1 MQPCPARHQ
10 LQASDKMTGSNP
22 VSPGSSAELSPF
34 DLSGEM
40 GDTACGSPTY
50 DGMDGSQQDNSGGQK
65 WDSQPEIAEQAKH
78 EAEIE
83 NRIAELRKEGF
94 WTPRRLS
101 KVPEPT
107 RPKVQWDYLCEEM
120 QWLSADFAQER
131 RWKRGVARK
140 LVRMV
145 VRHHEELK
153 QKEERARREEQA
165 KLRRIATTI
174 AKEVRQFWSNVE
186 KVVQF
191 KQQSRLEEKR
201 KKALDLQLDFIVGQT
216 EKYSDLL
223 SQSLN
228 ETLLPVSK
236 SSSSCIGS
244 SQGGSLRTSPT
255 PSVYQNYDG
264 DFLPHDEEDDEE
276 TIEIEERQ
284 DGNDAESQR
293 LEIELLKKESELPL
307 EELLQS
313 LGPNFLQDVDPDQD
327 VQDSPQSPKVFE
339 EEDDEFTA
347 NEEEGEDEEE
357 TIEAEEALEG
367 QQDHAEELSE
377 LAKEGE
383 MSLEELLQKYSGVQT
398 NEENVD
404 PSEESQLSDQSSD
417 SSQCENS
424 DSDSE
429 GVEFLVKPEDSSN
442 TDSLLQEIPEPKK
455 EITDIA
461 ATAESF
467 QPKGYTLAT
476 TQVKT
481 PVPFLLR
488 GELREY
494 QHIGLEWLVTM
505 YEKKLNGI
513 LADEMGLGKTIQ
525 TISLL
530 AHLACDKGNWG
541 PHLIIVPTSVILNWE
556 MEFKRWC
563 PSFKILTYYGS
574 QKERKLK
581 RQGWTKFNAFH
592 VCITSY
598 QLVLQD
604 HQAFRRKNW
613 IYLILD
619 EAQNIK
625 NFKSQ
630 RWQSLLNFNSQRR
643 LLLTG
648 TPLQNSLMELWS
660 LMHFLMP
667 HVFQSH
673 REFKEWFSN
682 PLTGMIEG
690 SQEYNEGLVR
700 RLHKVLRPFLL
711 RRIKL
716 DVEKQMP
723 KKYEHV
729 IYCRLSKR
737 QRFLYDDFMSQAA
750 TKETLASGHFMSVIN
765 ILMQLRKVCN
775 HPNLFD
781 PRPIHSPFI
790 TSTICYIVPS
800 LVLQALHRH
809 PLQHVDMSMFDLI
822 NMEGRVCRYG
832 SEVALPQY
840 KPPRALIQE
849 IADSPEPPPRLRPLR
864 MKVNRMVQPVPKT
877 DPRSVVIVNSSRQM
891 QKPLDLPPCTANP
904 PLPSAPHTTPA
915 PSSSSSSTGAV
926 EPSMPAPPAQATP
939 PLVQVPAGP
948 VPAIAP
954 GTIRPPSVQ
963 SSPSGIGA
971 QQRLILTPDMQA
983 RLPSGEVISLS
994 QLASVSSRPLQAP
1007 AVTKPVTLQLQG
1019 AKLTLSGAQVRQLG
1033 MGQPRPLQGNVLHL
1047 VSSGGQHHL
1056 LSQPAQL
1063 ALIQALAQ
1071 QTAAPAPSA
1080 SPQFVQGAGTAQLG
1094 VQTVSLQSLP
1104 HSLITGA
1111 NLPVPPPPGTPSGQG
1126 VVKIVVRQATRDVS
1140 ATAPRLAQPGRLPQT
1155 PSHPFLRVLPGA
1167 VPEPAGARVG
1177 SGEKAASVVASS
1189 PLTLATSPLLMVS
1202 SPAVASRLQSP
1213 VPTPLPPIHN
1223 HSMPPNAESSVTP
1236 VAPQG
1241 VPGVALRL
1249 LATGTSAALQL
1260 TNHRSSP
1267 PRHTQSPALPNCP
1280 LQNTLLPPSSPCQ
1293 AVMPDSNL
1301 CPVLQK
1307 IPNADTNSALGIV
1320 SNDVQAAQ
1328 SVANGNVI
1336 GSSTVVLP
1344 QSPVARE
1351 PLDSAAS
1358 QTPPPLLPTLCM
1370 PGTSSD
1376 PGFCV
1381 SPLLNNMAH
1390 NPPSPPVLSNLN
1402 HNINTPKLVPPTYN
1416 FSLVPA
1422 LLTNS
1427 VSSTASNFNP
1437 VPARFISSPVSLLA
1451 LSPLTSANSSATPI
1465 LYPHPTASPA
1475 PSSFVP
1481 QVPANPSPVSASN
1494 TLPAPSISTNT
1505 TLSLSSHTAN
1515 ATAQL
1520 PMLNA
1525 SVSIPISTL
1534 SSSVPVPLSPLVAS
1548 ASGNLSL
1555 IAATSVPSPLF
1566 SLSSSAPLS
1575 LPLAFANAPLPSLE
1589 ASTQLPALAA
1599 AAHSQAPLAAPA
1611 AAPTQAPLVA
1621 PVVAAQ
1627 APLAAA
1633 RCQAPLAATRCQA
1646 AAPTQAPLATLAAAP
1661 TQAPL
1666 APLAAAP
1673 TQAPFAIP
1681 AATPTKAPL
1690 AAAPT
1695 QAPLASLTAAPTQAP
1710 LAAPAATP
1718 TQAPLAA
1725 TPTPAPLAAAPTQ
1738 APLSTLA
1745 DAPTQAPF
1753 TAPAATPTLAAAPT
1767 QAPLASPTAAPTQ
1780 ALLAAP
1786 AATPTLAAAPT
1797 QAPLAAL
1804 PAASTQAPLAA
1815 LAAAPTKAPLPAPA
1829 AAPTKAPL
1837 PAPAAAPTQAP
1848 LPAPAAPPT
1857 QAPLPAPAA
1866 APTQAALPAPA
1877 AAPTQAALPAPAAAP
1892 TQAALPAPA
1901 AAPTQA
1907 ALPAPAA
1914 APTQAALPA
1923 PAAAPTQAALPA
1935 PAAAPT
1941 QAALPAPAA
1950 APTQA
1955 ALPAPAAAPT
1965 QAPLF
1970 APAAASTQAP
1980 LSAPAAAPTQAP
1992 LSAPAAAPTQ
2002 APLSAPA
2009 AAPTQAPLSAPAAAP
2024 TQAPLSAPAAAPTQA
2039 PLSAPAAAPT
2049 QAPLSAPAAAPTQAP
2064 LSAPAAAPTQA
2075 PLSAPA
2081 AAPTQAPLSAPAAAP
2096 TQAPLFA
2103 PAAASTQALPVGAA
2117 KALLAPPAVSQ
2128 TPVPLAAPAPS
2139 QTPLAALTQA
2149 SFTPAQASTA
2159 QSPGLLANLVPEQI
2173 SLAVMSQVPVSLAAP
2188 APGQAS
2194 VTLAPLGSAQD
2205 PVAAQAQVPISLAA
2219 PAKVTVASPA
2229 QVAVPLA
2236 APAAAQ
2242 VSLAAPA
2249 VLPNSVQVSVPLT
2262 SPSLP
2267 PSLLPLCPSPS
2278 YSSGQVMKTSASLP
2292 LLTTASAPVSPLVAS
2307 ASLSVAASAYLPTA
2321 SVSSPVPSFAA
2332 SVPALGACAQLPLPL
2347 SSAPAHMPLL
2357 AASAPTPIPALASRV
2372 SAPLPPLAAYA
2383 SVPLP
2388 TLAASVSAPPASLL
2402 PSFQAPLPC
2411 SSSAIPTTQSL
2422 SAPTAY
2428 VPSNCVSASSAA
2440 FTAITTASLSLG
2452 TSATSSTSLPVV
2464 TSCVSA
2470 PVSSLVSPLS
2480 APLSLSGPS
2489 PVTVPEPPLSL
2500 SIDGPSSVSVTLS
2513 TTSDSDLML
2522 DGDAPRPTNPP
2533 LLSTPRLRRQLPPL
2547 PRSPFYLEPL
2557 ENRRRKHKMERLDR
2571 LFCLNERRSML
2582 TPIYGTEVLH
2592 FCTLRNTDCHLGFPN
2607 NSLGPHNL
2615 HNYWLQ
2621 ADALSKCIL
2630 TPEQR
2635 LGQLDPVIERFIV
2648 AMPPVEAPQITL
2660 HTSHPPPSMLLQES
2674 IFRESMRRELTPHSR
2689 CLHRIVSNMRTQF
2702 PDLRLIQYDCG
2713 KLQTLDRLL
2722 RQLKTGGH
2730 RVLLFTQ
2737 MTRMLDVLEQFLNY
2751 HGHIYLRLDG
2761 STRVEQRQV
2770 LMERFN
2776 MDRRIFCFILS
2787 TRSGGVGINLTGAD
2801 TVIFYDSD
2809 WNPTMD
2815 AQAQDRCHRIGQT
2828 RDVHIYRLVSE
2839 RTVEENILK
2848 KAQQKRMLGD
2858 MAIEGGNFTTAY
2870 FKQQTIRELF
2880 DMEEATRKEA
2890 EAGSASPE
2898 RTADDGSTTQN
2909 ANILEQA
2916 LCRAEDEED
2925 TLAAS
2930 LVRAE
2935 QVADLAEF
2943 NENAPL
2949 EPEEEEQSRAEQ
2961 EINALVEQLTPI
2973 ERYAMYFLEASLEDI
2988 SREELKQAEEQVEAA
3003 RKDLFLAK
3011 EDIGPCPDDSWEEEG
3026 RKMRKVRAPPSSR
3039 PPGERVG
3046 VRMSERLRGAR
3057 TADGADITDSPAL
3070 PETSS
3075 PDQETLEDSA
3085 PIISQTETA
3094 VPDLND
3100 SPNKQEAT
3108 TASSPSQQPCPVS
3121 PLPPTASPPPEASP
3135 QLSCSVKEE
3144 HTEQPAES
3152 DSERQLVPKPDTIM
3166 HSTPSGANQDRESST
3181 PRTPRRKVTADCEIL
3196 MAAAGDTSPTE
3207 KVLRRLPGR
3216 LVTVVQERPPVARRQ
3231 NRPKGDKGPLS
3242 PGDPQNSPPPSL
3254 QSDDTSEAGS
3264 PPPKRKRGRP
3274 PKPKIESSPAQA
3286 VATGSSLSEV
3296 ASDLDVSLLE
3306 KHGDTGLSPL
3316 GPSSELAPSTKA
3328 AVVAGSPVPCTKLN
3342 SEIESAPSVEK
3353 RKRGRPPKKREVL
3366 PTSPV
3371 ASLSSAEPTPE
3382 LLSPTGSAGASP
3394 TAVSLQSDSKDT
3406 SGTKSNVLEPTPH
3419 PVIPM
3424 ASPNIPQAGGCVEGT
3439 SSSGGDGP
3447 LTPPKRKRGRPPKSQ
3462 STPKVVQ
3469 SPNLHNDKRDGSP
3482 DRYAS
3487 PHHTKLPVG
3496 RKKKQASP
3504 SAKKDEEHT
3513 ASAYTDNS
3521 SDDEGETVRTPLTR
3535 SAQTRLQS
3543 PHVTTPNPNSA
3554 GKSLRGRSPCS
3565 PHLQDRP
3572 GKRRKAPNINSPSPP
3587 SSSPHGSSSDRQ
3599 SGSGRKRRC
3608 PPAEQ
3613 RILRSSITAP
3623 PASNTRSSRPP
3634 PSLPN
3639 SPSSHRGRKAKT

>member
-1 MQPCPARHQ
+1 
-10 LQASDKMTGSNP
+10 
-22 VSPGSSAELSPF
+22 
-34 DLSGEM
+34 
-40 GDTACGSPTY
+40 
-50 DGMDGSQQDNSGGQK
+50 
-65 WDSQPEIAEQAKH
+65 
-78 EAEIE
+78 
-83 NRIAELRKEGF
+83 
-94 WTPRRLS
+94 
-101 KVPEPT
+101 
-107 RPKVQWDYLCEEM
+107 
-120 QWLSADFAQER
+120 
-131 RWKRGVARK
+131 
-140 LVRMV
+140 
-145 VRHHEELK
+145 
-153 QKEERARREEQA
+153 
-165 KLRRIATTI
+165 
-174 AKEVRQFWSNVE
+174 
-186 KVVQF
+186 
-191 KQQSRLEEKR
+191 
-201 KKALDLQLDFIVGQT
+201 
-216 EKYSDLL
+216 
-223 SQSLN
+223 
-228 ETLLPVSK
+228 
-236 SSSSCIGS
+236 
-244 SQGGSLRTSPT
+244 
-255 PSVYQNYDG
+255 
-264 DFLPHDEEDDEE
+264 
-276 TIEIEERQ
+276 
-284 DGNDAESQR
+284 
-293 LEIELLKKESELPL
+293 
-307 EELLQS
+307 
-313 LGPNFLQDVDPDQD
+313 
-327 VQDSPQSPKVFE
+327 
-339 EEDDEFTA
+339 
-347 NEEEGEDEEE
+347 
-357 TIEAEEALEG
+357 
-367 QQDHAEELSE
+367 
-377 LAKEGE
+377 
-383 MSLEELLQKYSGVQT
+383 
-398 NEENVD
+398 
-404 PSEESQLSDQSSD
+404 
-417 SSQCENS
+417 
-424 DSDSE
+424 
-429 GVEFLVKPEDSSN
+429 
-442 TDSLLQEIPEPKK
+442 
-455 EITDIA
+455 
-461 ATAESF
+461 
-467 QPKGYTLAT
+467 
-476 TQVKT
+476 
-481 PVPFLLR
+481 
-488 GELREY
+488 
-494 QHIGLEWLVTM
+494 
-505 YEKKLNGI
+505 
-513 LADEMGLGKTIQ
+513 
-525 TISLL
+525 
-530 AHLACDKGNWG
+530 
-541 PHLIIVPTSVILNWE
+541 
-556 MEFKRWC
+556 
-563 PSFKILTYYGS
+563 
-574 QKERKLK
+574 
-581 RQGWTKFNAFH
+581 
-592 VCITSY
+592 
-598 QLVLQD
+598 
-604 HQAFRRKNW
+604 
-613 IYLILD
+613 
-619 EAQNIK
+619 
-625 NFKSQ
+625 
-630 RWQSLLNFNSQRR
+630 
-643 LLLTG
+643 
-648 TPLQNSLMELWS
+648 
-660 LMHFLMP
+660 
-667 HVFQSH
+667 
-673 REFKEWFSN
+673 
-682 PLTGMIEG
+682 
-690 SQEYNEGLVR
+690 
-700 RLHKVLRPFLL
+700 
-711 RRIKL
+711 
-716 DVEKQMP
+716 
-723 KKYEHV
+723 
-729 IYCRLSKR
+729 
-737 QRFLYDDFMSQAA
+737 
-750 TKETLASGHFMSVIN
+750 
-765 ILMQLRKVCN
+765 
-775 HPNLFD
+775 
-781 PRPIHSPFI
+781 
-790 TSTICYIVPS
+790 
-800 LVLQALHRH
+800 
-809 PLQHVDMSMFDLI
+809 HVDMSMFDLI

-1080 SPQFVQGAGTAQLG
+1080 SPQFVQGAG
-1094 VQTVSLQSLP
+1094 
-1104 HSLITGA
+1104 
-1111 NLPVPPPPGTPSGQG
+1111 

-1241 VPGVALRL
+1241 SLYRPGCHSYP
-1249 LATGTSAALQL
+1249 GC
-1260 TNHRSSP
+1260 RSYPGSLG
-1267 PRHTQSPALPNCP
+1267 LPNCRSYP
-1280 LQNTLLPPSSPCQ
+1280 GSLGRSSCH
-1293 AVMPDSNL
+1293 SY
-1301 CPVLQK
+1301 
-1307 IPNADTNSALGIV
+1307 LGCR
-1320 SNDVQAAQ
+1320 SYP
-1328 SVANGNVI
+1328 
-1336 GSSTVVLP
+1336 GSLGRPGCRFYPGSLGRP
-1344 QSPVARE
+1344 GCRSYQGSLAR
-1351 PLDSAAS
+1351 
-1358 QTPPPLLPTLCM
+1358 
-1370 PGTSSD
+1370 PGCRSYQGSLAR
-1376 PGFCV
+1376 PGCR
-1381 SPLLNNMAH
+1381 S
-1390 NPPSPPVLSNLN
+1390 
-1402 HNINTPKLVPPTYN
+1402 Y
-1416 FSLVPA
+1416 
-1422 LLTNS
+1422 
-1427 VSSTASNFNP
+1427 
-1437 VPARFISSPVSLLA
+1437 
-1451 LSPLTSANSSATPI
+1451 
-1465 LYPHPTASPA
+1465 
-1475 PSSFVP
+1475 
-1481 QVPANPSPVSASN
+1481 
-1494 TLPAPSISTNT
+1494 
-1505 TLSLSSHTAN
+1505 
-1515 ATAQL
+1515 
-1520 PMLNA
+1520 
-1525 SVSIPISTL
+1525 
-1534 SSSVPVPLSPLVAS
+1534 
-1548 ASGNLSL
+1548 
-1555 IAATSVPSPLF
+1555 
-1566 SLSSSAPLS
+1566 
-1575 LPLAFANAPLPSLE
+1575 
-1589 ASTQLPALAA
+1589 
-1599 AAHSQAPLAAPA
+1599 
-1611 AAPTQAPLVA
+1611 
-1621 PVVAAQ
+1621 
-1627 APLAAA
+1627 
-1633 RCQAPLAATRCQA
+1633 
-1646 AAPTQAPLATLAAAP
+1646 
-1661 TQAPL
+1661 
-1666 APLAAAP
+1666 
-1673 TQAPFAIP
+1673 
-1681 AATPTKAPL
+1681 
-1690 AAAPT
+1690 
-1695 QAPLASLTAAPTQAP
+1695 
-1710 LAAPAATP
+1710 
-1718 TQAPLAA
+1718 
-1725 TPTPAPLAAAPTQ
+1725 
-1738 APLSTLA
+1738 
-1745 DAPTQAPF
+1745 
-1753 TAPAATPTLAAAPT
+1753 
-1767 QAPLASPTAAPTQ
+1767 
-1780 ALLAAP
+1780 
-1786 AATPTLAAAPT
+1786 
-1797 QAPLAAL
+1797 
-1804 PAASTQAPLAA
+1804 
-1815 LAAAPTKAPLPAPA
+1815 
-1829 AAPTKAPL
+1829 
-1837 PAPAAAPTQAP
+1837 QAP

-1857 QAPLPAPAA
+1857 QAPLPAPDA
-1866 APTQAALPAPA
+1866 APTQAAIARPGCSSYAGCIARPGCSSYPGCIACPGCSSYPGCIARPGCSSYPGCIARPGCSSYPGCIARPGCSSYPGCIARPGCSSYPGCIARPGCSSYPGSLVCPGCSFYPGSLVCPGCSSYPGSLVCPGCSSYPGSLVCPGCSSYPGSLVCPGCSSYPGSLVCPGCSSYPGSLVCPGCSSYPGSLVCPGCCSYPGSLVCPGCCSYPGSLVCPGCCSYPGSLVRPGCRFYPGS
-1877 AAPTQAALPAPAAAP
+1877 PT
-1892 TQAALPAPA
+1892 
-1901 AAPTQA
+1901 
-1907 ALPAPAA
+1907 
-1914 APTQAALPA
+1914 
-1923 PAAAPTQAALPA
+1923 
-1935 PAAAPT
+1935 
-1941 QAALPAPAA
+1941 
-1950 APTQA
+1950 
-1955 ALPAPAAAPT
+1955 
-1965 QAPLF
+1965 
-1970 APAAASTQAP
+1970 
-1980 LSAPAAAPTQAP
+1980 
-1992 LSAPAAAPTQ
+1992 
-2002 APLSAPA
+2002 
-2009 AAPTQAPLSAPAAAP
+2009 
-2024 TQAPLSAPAAAPTQA
+2024 
-2039 PLSAPAAAPT
+2039 
-2049 QAPLSAPAAAPTQAP
+2049 
-2064 LSAPAAAPTQA
+2064 
-2075 PLSAPA
+2075 
-2081 AAPTQAPLSAPAAAP
+2081 
-2096 TQAPLFA
+2096 
-2103 PAAASTQALPVGAA
+2103 
-2117 KALLAPPAVSQ
+2117 
-2128 TPVPLAAPAPS
+2128 PS

-2173 SLAVMSQVPVSLAAP
+2173 SLAVMSQSFTTLSFTIIFLW
-2188 APGQAS
+2188 AS
-2194 VTLAPLGSAQD
+2194 NENIC
-2205 PVAAQAQVPISLAA
+2205 IS
-2219 PAKVTVASPA
+2219 TI
-2229 QVAVPLA
+2229 
-2236 APAAAQ
+2236 
-2242 VSLAAPA
+2242 
-2249 VLPNSVQVSVPLT
+2249 
-2262 SPSLP
+2262 
-2267 PSLLPLCPSPS
+2267 
-2278 YSSGQVMKTSASLP
+2278 
-2292 LLTTASAPVSPLVAS
+2292 
-2307 ASLSVAASAYLPTA
+2307 
-2321 SVSSPVPSFAA
+2321 
-2332 SVPALGACAQLPLPL
+2332 
-2347 SSAPAHMPLL
+2347 AH
-2357 AASAPTPIPALASRV
+2357 
-2372 SAPLPPLAAYA
+2372 
-2383 SVPLP
+2383 
-2388 TLAASVSAPPASLL
+2388 
-2402 PSFQAPLPC
+2402 
-2411 SSSAIPTTQSL
+2411 
-2422 SAPTAY
+2422 
-2428 VPSNCVSASSAA
+2428 NC
-2440 FTAITTASLSLG
+2440 IC
-2452 TSATSSTSLPVV
+2452 
-2464 TSCVSA
+2464 SCVSIG
-2470 PVSSLVSPLS
+2470 
-2480 APLSLSGPS
+2480 SLSFPFSGSLCIPS
-2489 PVTVPEPPLSL
+2489 HSLQPPLSL

-2547 PRSPFYLEPL
+2547 PRSPFYL
-2557 ENRRRKHKMERLDR
+2557 
-2571 LFCLNERRSML
+2571 
-2582 TPIYGTEVLH
+2582 
-2592 FCTLRNTDCHLGFPN
+2592 
-2607 NSLGPHNL
+2607 
-2615 HNYWLQ
+2615 
-2621 ADALSKCIL
+2621 
-2630 TPEQR
+2630 
-2635 LGQLDPVIERFIV
+2635 
-2648 AMPPVEAPQITL
+2648 
-2660 HTSHPPPSMLLQES
+2660 
-2674 IFRESMRRELTPHSR
+2674 
-2689 CLHRIVSNMRTQF
+2689 
-2702 PDLRLIQYDCG
+2702 
-2713 KLQTLDRLL
+2713 
-2722 RQLKTGGH
+2722 
-2730 RVLLFTQ
+2730 

-2898 RTADDGSTTQN
+2898 RTVDDGSTTQN

-3462 STPKVVQ
+3462 STPKEVQ

-3639 SPSSHRGRKAKT
+3639 SPSSHRGRKAKTMDTFPAHSLPFTNDTVPPITPYWAGSSPKHYRNPPAVSFLSVCAGSCHTSLLSVEQPLTNGSASNEVRVSIVDGPQLNHKNSGTSSSRRPNHNRLKFSCSPRRLAIISIVCGYSCVGIKALLLAVKPDPRKPGVGGDRRTRHFRLLPDSGGMVFVRTVAADSARGVPELRGESAGIVRGLRPGSMTRDAEARDELPDWAGAKEFYQKYDPKEIIG

>member
-1 MQPCPARHQ
+1 IAMQPCPARHQ
-10 LQASDKMTGSNP
+10 LQVCSASLASDKMTGSNP

-327 VQDSPQSPKVFE
+327 VQVFTHNSPFSIRDILVPDLILVVKDSPQSPKVFE

-377 LAKEGE
+377 LAKEGKKTE
-383 MSLEELLQKYSGVQT
+383 VTLQAFLFRVQLLKNKKAAYGFASECFVSKLEFGSWCYRKFSVQRCSVFSRTAVSQPEGHCSFIEVVSSYVWISRHLDRESL
-398 NEENVD
+398 
-404 PSEESQLSDQSSD
+404 QLT
-417 SSQCENS
+417 
-424 DSDSE
+424 
-429 GVEFLVKPEDSSN
+429 P
-442 TDSLLQEIPEPKK
+442 
-455 EITDIA
+455 
-461 ATAESF
+461 TA
-467 QPKGYTLAT
+467 G
-476 TQVKT
+476 
-481 PVPFLLR
+481 
-488 GELREY
+488 
-494 QHIGLEWLVTM
+494 
-505 YEKKLNGI
+505 
-513 LADEMGLGKTIQ
+513 
-525 TISLL
+525 
-530 AHLACDKGNWG
+530 
-541 PHLIIVPTSVILNWE
+541 VPTGVS
-556 MEFKRWC
+556 KAR
-563 PSFKILTYYGS
+563 SFLGRINHPDRCLSPNTRSTEAVAGVGLTS
-574 QKERKLK
+574 TVSTAL
-581 RQGWTKFNAFH
+581 
-592 VCITSY
+592 
-598 QLVLQD
+598 
-604 HQAFRRKNW
+604 
-613 IYLILD
+613 LIP
-619 EAQNIK
+619 
-625 NFKSQ
+625 
-630 RWQSLLNFNSQRR
+630 LLYALPP
-643 LLLTG
+643 LLLLPPPPALGLPITG
-648 TPLQNSLMELWS
+648 VRCPLF
-660 LMHFLMP
+660 HFLHTKLP
-667 HVFQSH
+667 AFPTLCRSRAFVRADLARGGRKCCTQRAEAIFCTRRCNNLAPNQLASCSLHSTLFVLLLHSAHVNAQ
-673 REFKEWFSN
+673 
-682 PLTGMIEG
+682 
-690 SQEYNEGLVR
+690 
-700 RLHKVLRPFLL
+700 
-711 RRIKL
+711 
-716 DVEKQMP
+716 D
-723 KKYEHV
+723 
-729 IYCRLSKR
+729 
-737 QRFLYDDFMSQAA
+737 AA
-750 TKETLASGHFMSVIN
+750 DRTKETLASGHFMSVIN

-926 EPSMPAPPAQATP
+926 EPSMPAPPAQVFFPPPNLTHYPYYFSHLCTYLHHLFSTATP

-1104 HSLITGA
+1104 HSLITA
-1111 NLPVPPPPGTPSGQG
+1111 SG

-1167 VPEPAGARVG
+1167 VPEPAGAR
-1177 SGEKAASVVASS
+1177 
-1189 PLTLATSPLLMVS
+1189 
-1202 SPAVASRLQSP
+1202 SRLQSP

-1241 VPGVALRL
+1241 
-1249 LATGTSAALQL
+1249 
-1260 TNHRSSP
+1260 
-1267 PRHTQSPALPNCP
+1267 
-1280 LQNTLLPPSSPCQ
+1280 
-1293 AVMPDSNL
+1293 
-1301 CPVLQK
+1301 
-1307 IPNADTNSALGIV
+1307 
-1320 SNDVQAAQ
+1320 
-1328 SVANGNVI
+1328 
-1336 GSSTVVLP
+1336 
-1344 QSPVARE
+1344 
-1351 PLDSAAS
+1351 
-1358 QTPPPLLPTLCM
+1358 
-1370 PGTSSD
+1370 
-1376 PGFCV
+1376 
-1381 SPLLNNMAH
+1381 
-1390 NPPSPPVLSNLN
+1390 
-1402 HNINTPKLVPPTYN
+1402 
-1416 FSLVPA
+1416 
-1422 LLTNS
+1422 
-1427 VSSTASNFNP
+1427 
-1437 VPARFISSPVSLLA
+1437 FISSPVSLLA

-1666 APLAAAP
+1666 ATLAAAPTQAPLAPLAAAP

-1753 TAPAATPTLAAAPT
+1753 
-1767 QAPLASPTAAPTQ
+1767 
-1780 ALLAAP
+1780 
-1786 AATPTLAAAPT
+1786 
-1797 QAPLAAL
+1797 AAL
-1804 PAASTQAPLAA
+1804 PAR
-1815 LAAAPTKAPLPAPA
+1815 
-1829 AAPTKAPL
+1829 
-1837 PAPAAAPTQAP
+1837 
-1848 LPAPAAPPT
+1848 
-1857 QAPLPAPAA
+1857 AA

-1923 PAAAPTQAALPA
+1923 PAAAPTQAA
-1935 PAAAPT
+1935 
-1941 QAALPAPAA
+1941 
-1950 APTQA
+1950 
-1955 ALPAPAAAPT
+1955 
-1965 QAPLF
+1965 
-1970 APAAASTQAP
+1970 S
-1980 LSAPAAAPTQAP
+1980 
-1992 LSAPAAAPTQ
+1992 
-2002 APLSAPA
+2002 
-2009 AAPTQAPLSAPAAAP
+2009 
-2024 TQAPLSAPAAAPTQA
+2024 PAAAPTQA

-2188 APGQAS
+2188 AP
-2194 VTLAPLGSAQD
+2194 
-2205 PVAAQAQVPISLAA
+2205 AA

-2278 YSSGQVMKTSASLP
+2278 YSSGQPVYLLLLHLSCHPSRHPCLVHPPLYPPRSLFLP
-2292 LLTTASAPVSPLVAS
+2292 LLHTCPL
-2307 ASLSVAASAYLPTA
+2307 
-2321 SVSSPVPSFAA
+2321 
-2332 SVPALGACAQLPLPL
+2332 
-2347 SSAPAHMPLL
+2347 
-2357 AASAPTPIPALASRV
+2357 
-2372 SAPLPPLAAYA
+2372 
-2383 SVPLP
+2383 
-2388 TLAASVSAPPASLL
+2388 
-2402 PSFQAPLPC
+2402 
-2411 SSSAIPTTQSL
+2411 
-2422 SAPTAY
+2422 
-2428 VPSNCVSASSAA
+2428 
-2440 FTAITTASLSLG
+2440 
-2452 TSATSSTSLPVV
+2452 
-2464 TSCVSA
+2464 
-2470 PVSSLVSPLS
+2470 
-2480 APLSLSGPS
+2480 
-2489 PVTVPEPPLSL
+2489 
-2500 SIDGPSSVSVTLS
+2500 
-2513 TTSDSDLML
+2513 
-2522 DGDAPRPTNPP
+2522 
-2533 LLSTPRLRRQLPPL
+2533 
-2547 PRSPFYLEPL
+2547 
-2557 ENRRRKHKMERLDR
+2557 
-2571 LFCLNERRSML
+2571 
-2582 TPIYGTEVLH
+2582 
-2592 FCTLRNTDCHLGFPN
+2592 
-2607 NSLGPHNL
+2607 
-2615 HNYWLQ
+2615 
-2621 ADALSKCIL
+2621 IL
-2630 TPEQR
+2630 
-2635 LGQLDPVIERFIV
+2635 
-2648 AMPPVEAPQITL
+2648 
-2660 HTSHPPPSMLLQES
+2660 
-2674 IFRESMRRELTPHSR
+2674 
-2689 CLHRIVSNMRTQF
+2689 
-2702 PDLRLIQYDCG
+2702 G

-2898 RTADDGSTTQN
+2898 RTVDDGSTTQN

-3121 PLPPTASPPPEASP
+3121 PLPPTASPPP
-3135 QLSCSVKEE
+3135 
-3144 HTEQPAES
+3144 
-3152 DSERQLVPKPDTIM
+3152 
-3166 HSTPSGANQDRESST
+3166 
-3181 PRTPRRKVTADCEIL
+3181 
-3196 MAAAGDTSPTE
+3196 
-3207 KVLRRLPGR
+3207 
-3216 LVTVVQERPPVARRQ
+3216 
-3231 NRPKGDKGPLS
+3231 
-3242 PGDPQNSPPPSL
+3242 
-3254 QSDDTSEAGS
+3254 
-3264 PPPKRKRGRP
+3264 
-3274 PKPKIESSPAQA
+3274 
-3286 VATGSSLSEV
+3286 
-3296 ASDLDVSLLE
+3296 
-3306 KHGDTGLSPL
+3306 
-3316 GPSSELAPSTKA
+3316 
-3328 AVVAGSPVPCTKLN
+3328 
-3342 SEIESAPSVEK
+3342 
-3353 RKRGRPPKKREVL
+3353 
-3366 PTSPV
+3366 
-3371 ASLSSAEPTPE
+3371 
-3382 LLSPTGSAGASP
+3382 
-3394 TAVSLQSDSKDT
+3394 
-3406 SGTKSNVLEPTPH
+3406 
-3419 PVIPM
+3419 
-3424 ASPNIPQAGGCVEGT
+3424 
-3439 SSSGGDGP
+3439 
-3447 LTPPKRKRGRPPKSQ
+3447 
-3462 STPKVVQ
+3462 
-3469 SPNLHNDKRDGSP
+3469 
-3482 DRYAS
+3482 
-3487 PHHTKLPVG
+3487 
-3496 RKKKQASP
+3496 
-3504 SAKKDEEHT
+3504 
-3513 ASAYTDNS
+3513 
-3521 SDDEGETVRTPLTR
+3521 
-3535 SAQTRLQS
+3535 
-3543 PHVTTPNPNSA
+3543 
-3554 GKSLRGRSPCS
+3554 
-3565 PHLQDRP
+3565 
-3572 GKRRKAPNINSPSPP
+3572 
-3587 SSSPHGSSSDRQ
+3587 
-3599 SGSGRKRRC
+3599 
-3608 PPAEQ
+3608 
-3613 RILRSSITAP
+3613 
-3623 PASNTRSSRPP
+3623 
-3634 PSLPN
+3634 
-3639 SPSSHRGRKAKT
+3639 

>member
-1 MQPCPARHQ
+1 MHPCSARQQ

-40 GDTACGSPTY
+40 GDNARGSPTY
-50 DGMDGSQQDNSGGQK
+50 DGMDGSLQDNSGGQK

-83 NRIAELRKEGF
+83 NRVVELRKEGF
-94 WTPRRLS
+94 WTLRRLS

-107 RPKVQWDYLCEEM
+107 RPKVLWDYLCEEM

-255 PSVYQNYDG
+255 PSVYHNNDG

-327 VQDSPQSPKVFE
+327 LQESDSPRTPQVFE

-357 TIEAEEALEG
+357 TIEAEEALDG
-367 QQDHAEELSE
+367 QQDHTEELSE
-377 LAKEGE
+377 LAKEGD
-383 MSLEELLQKYSGVQT
+383 MSLEELLQKYSMVQT
-398 NEENVD
+398 DEGNVD
-404 PSEESQLSDQSSD
+404 PSEESQQSDQSDD
-417 SSQCENS
+417 SSLCENS

-442 TDSLLQEIPEPKK
+442 TDSLPPEIPEPKK

-682 PLTGMIEG
+682 PMTGMIEG

-750 TKETLASGHFMSVIN
+750 TKETLTSGHFMSVIN

-790 TSTICYIVPS
+790 TSTICYTTPS

-809 PLQHVDMSMFDLI
+809 PLQHVDMSKFDLI

-840 KPPRALIQE
+840 KPSRALIQE

-864 MKVNRMVQPVPKT
+864 MKVNRMIQPVPKT
-877 DPRSVVIVNSSRQM
+877 DPKSIVVVNSSRAT
-891 QKPLDLPPCTANP
+891 QKPLDLPPCIANP
-904 PLPSAPHTTPA
+904 PLPFAPHAIPT
-915 PSSSSSSTGAV
+915 PSSSSLTGV
-926 EPSMPAPPAQATP
+926 IELVSPAKAT
-939 PLVQVPAGP
+939 PLVQVSAGP
-948 VPAIAP
+948 MAAIAP
-954 GTIRPPSVQ
+954 GTIRPPSVL
-963 SSPSGIGA
+963 SSQPGIGA

-983 RLPSGEVISLS
+983 RLPSGEVINLS
-994 QLASVSSRPLQAP
+994 QLGSVSACPP

-1033 MGQPRPLQGNVLHL
+1033 MAQTPRPLQGNVLHL

-1063 ALIQALAQ
+1063 ALLQALAQ
-1071 QTAAPAPSA
+1071 QTPAPSA
-1080 SPQFVQGAGTAQLG
+1080 SPQFVQGA
-1094 VQTVSLQSLP
+1094 
-1104 HSLITGA
+1104 GA

-1126 VVKIVVRQATRDVS
+1126 VVKIVVRQATRDVP
-1140 ATAPRLAQPGRLPQT
+1140 AAAPRPAQPVRLPQT
-1155 PSHPFLRVLPGA
+1155 PSHPFLRVLPGG
-1167 VPEPAGARVG
+1167 VPEPAGARVVA
-1177 SGEKAASVVASS
+1177 GEKLAPMVASS
-1189 PLTLATSPLLMVS
+1189 ALTLATSPLLMVS

-1213 VPTPLPPIHN
+1213 VPNPLPSIHN
-1223 HSMPPNAESSVTP
+1223 HSMTPNTECSMTP
-1236 VAPQG
+1236 AAPQ
-1241 VPGVALRL
+1241 GVALRL
-1249 LATGTSAALQL
+1249 LTTGTSAALQL

-1267 PRHTQSPALPNCP
+1267 PRHRPALPNCP
-1280 LQNTLLPPSSPCQ
+1280 LQNTLLSPSSPCPS
-1293 AVMPDSNL
+1293 VIPDSNL

-1307 IPNADTNSALGIV
+1307 IPNANTTSALGIV
-1320 SNDVQAAQ
+1320 SNDVHASQF
-1328 SVANGNVI
+1328 VANGN
-1336 GSSTVVLP
+1336 SVVLP
-1344 QSPVARE
+1344 QTPVTKDPA
-1351 PLDSAAS
+1351 DST
-1358 QTPPPLLPTLCM
+1358 QTLPPLLPTLCM

-1381 SPLLNNMAH
+1381 NPLLNMSH
-1390 NPPSPPVLSNLN
+1390 NPPSPPVLSSLN

-1427 VSSTASNFNP
+1427 VSSTASSFNP

-1451 LSPLTSANSSATPI
+1451 LSALPSANSSATPI
-1465 LYPHPTASPA
+1465 LYPHPTASPVLSR
-1475 PSSFVP
+1475 SSSS
-1481 QVPANPSPVSASN
+1481 QVQANPPVSASN
-1494 TLPAPSISTNT
+1494 TLPTPLSSVTVNT
-1505 TLSLSSHTAN
+1505 TTAS
-1515 ATAQL
+1515 APL
-1520 PMLNA
+1520 PMLSA
-1525 SVSIPISTL
+1525 SLSIPISTL
-1534 SSSVPVPLSPLVAS
+1534 SSSVPVSLSPLVAS

-1555 IAATSVPSPLF
+1555 IAATSGSSPLF
-1566 SLSSSAPLS
+1566 SLTSSAPLS
-1575 LPLAFANAPLPSLE
+1575 LPLAFANAPLPPLE
-1589 ASTQLPALAA
+1589 ASTQLPG
-1599 AAHSQAPLAAPA
+1599 QAPITTP
-1611 AAPTQAPLVA
+1611 PIVA
-1621 PVVAAQ
+1621 Q
-1627 APLAAA
+1627 
-1633 RCQAPLAATRCQA
+1633 T
-1646 AAPTQAPLATLAAAP
+1646 
-1661 TQAPL
+1661 
-1666 APLAAAP
+1666 
-1673 TQAPFAIP
+1673 
-1681 AATPTKAPL
+1681 
-1690 AAAPT
+1690 
-1695 QAPLASLTAAPTQAP
+1695 
-1710 LAAPAATP
+1710 
-1718 TQAPLAA
+1718 
-1725 TPTPAPLAAAPTQ
+1725 
-1738 APLSTLA
+1738 
-1745 DAPTQAPF
+1745 
-1753 TAPAATPTLAAAPT
+1753 
-1767 QAPLASPTAAPTQ
+1767 
-1780 ALLAAP
+1780 
-1786 AATPTLAAAPT
+1786 
-1797 QAPLAAL
+1797 
-1804 PAASTQAPLAA
+1804 PLAA
-1815 LAAAPTKAPLPAPA
+1815 LAAAS
-1829 AAPTKAPL
+1829 
-1837 PAPAAAPTQAP
+1837 QA
-1848 LPAPAAPPT
+1848 
-1857 QAPLPAPAA
+1857 
-1866 APTQAALPAPA
+1866 
-1877 AAPTQAALPAPAAAP
+1877 
-1892 TQAALPAPA
+1892 
-1901 AAPTQA
+1901 
-1907 ALPAPAA
+1907 
-1914 APTQAALPA
+1914 
-1923 PAAAPTQAALPA
+1923 
-1935 PAAAPT
+1935 
-1941 QAALPAPAA
+1941 
-1950 APTQA
+1950 
-1955 ALPAPAAAPT
+1955 
-1965 QAPLF
+1965 
-1970 APAAASTQAP
+1970 
-1980 LSAPAAAPTQAP
+1980 SA
-1992 LSAPAAAPTQ
+1992 
-2002 APLSAPA
+2002 
-2009 AAPTQAPLSAPAAAP
+2009 
-2024 TQAPLSAPAAAPTQA
+2024 
-2039 PLSAPAAAPT
+2039 
-2049 QAPLSAPAAAPTQAP
+2049 
-2064 LSAPAAAPTQA
+2064 
-2075 PLSAPA
+2075 
-2081 AAPTQAPLSAPAAAP
+2081 
-2096 TQAPLFA
+2096 
-2103 PAAASTQALPVGAA
+2103 V
-2117 KALLAPPAVSQ
+2117 LAPPRTASSVPLAPPVTTK
-2128 TPVPLAAPAPS
+2128 TPVPLAALS
-2139 QTPLAALTQA
+2139 QAPLAALTPVQ
-2149 SFTPAQASTA
+2149 TSTA
-2159 QSPGLLANLVPEQI
+2159 QSPGPLAHPSPEH
-2173 SLAVMSQVPVSLAAP
+2173 SSMAVMSQVPVSLAQAAMCSHPLVTPASINDTPTAQVTTTAP
-2188 APGQAS
+2188 SQAS
-2194 VTLAPLGSAQD
+2194 VTLTPVASAQAPVPVGAAQAPVPVGAAQAPV
-2205 PVAAQAQVPISLAA
+2205 PVAAAQAPVPVAA
-2219 PAKVTVASPA
+2219 AQAPVPVAAA
-2229 QVAVPLA
+2229 QAPVPVAAAQAPVPFPLLS
-2236 APAAAQ
+2236 PAAAQ
-2242 VSLAAPA
+2242 VSLAAPS
-2249 VLPNSVQVSVPLT
+2249 VLA
-2262 SPSLP
+2262 SPAK
-2267 PSLLPLCPSPS
+2267 
-2278 YSSGQVMKTSASLP
+2278 YDKIKTSV
-2292 LLTTASAPVSPLVAS
+2292 SAPVSPLVAS
-2307 ASLSVAASAYLPTA
+2307 ASLLMEASDSPSTA
-2321 SVSSPVPSFAA
+2321 SVSSPIPSYATSIPAPGA
-2332 SVPALGACAQLPLPL
+2332 SVQLPLQFSSLPAHV

-2357 AASAPTPIPALASRV
+2357 AASASTPIPPLASRV
-2372 SAPLPPLAAYA
+2372 SAPLTPLAAYA

-2388 TLAASVSAPPASLL
+2388 TLAANITASPL
-2402 PSFQAPLPC
+2402 PS
-2411 SSSAIPTTQSL
+2411 SSSTIFTTQSF
-2422 SAPTAY
+2422 SAPTAHL
-2428 VPSNCVSASSAA
+2428 PSNFVSASSAV

-2452 TSATSSTSLPVV
+2452 TSATSA
-2464 TSCVSA
+2464 TSCVSD
-2470 PVSSLVSPLS
+2470 PVPSLVSPFSVPLTPS
-2480 APLSLSGPS
+2480 APS
-2489 PVTVPEPPLSL
+2489 PVSAPDPPLSL
-2500 SIDGPSSVSVTLS
+2500 SIDGPSSFSVTLG
-2513 TTSDSDLML
+2513 TAPDPDLML
-2522 DGDAPRPTNPP
+2522 DGDAPHPTNA
-2533 LLSTPRLRRQLPPL
+2533 LLLHASRLRRQLPPP

-2557 ENRRRKHKMERLDR
+2557 EDRRRKQKMEKLDR
-2571 LFCLNERRSML
+2571 LFHLNERRCKL
-2582 TPIYGTEVLH
+2582 PPIYGTEVLH
-2592 FCTLRNTDCHLGFPN
+2592 FCTLRNTDWRFGFPN
-2607 NSLGPHNL
+2607 DFPGPQNL
-2615 HNYWLQ
+2615 HNYWLRT
-2621 ADALSKCIL
+2621 DALSKFIL

-2635 LGQLDPVIERFIV
+2635 LGQLGHIIERFIV
-2648 AMPPVEAPQITL
+2648 AMPPVEAPPISL

-2674 IFRESMRRELTPHSR
+2674 VFRESLRRELTPHSR

-2722 RQLKTGGH
+2722 RQLKTEGH

-2787 TRSGGVGINLTGAD
+2787 TRSGGVGVNLTGAD

-2880 DMEEATRKEA
+2880 DMEEPPPKVVES
-2890 EAGSASPE
+2890 GVASPE
-2898 RTADDGSTTQN
+2898 DGTLEDESTTQN

-2961 EINALVEQLTPI
+2961 EINALVDQLTPI
-2973 ERYAMYFLEASLEDI
+2973 ERYAMIFLEASLEDI
-2988 SREELKQAEEQVEAA
+2988 SREELKQAQEQVEAA

-3011 EDIGPCPDDSWEEEG
+3011 EDTGPSLDDTWEEEN
-3026 RKMRKVRAPPSSR
+3026 RKTRRVRAQSSSK

-3046 VRMSERLRGAR
+3046 VRVSERLRGAR
-3057 TADGADITDSPAL
+3057 TADGSDITDSPAL
-3070 PETSS
+3070 LETSS
-3075 PDQETLEDSA
+3075 PDQQTLEDNASV
-3085 PIISQTETA
+3085 ISQTENT
-3094 VPDLND
+3094 VSELNI
-3100 SPNKQEAT
+3100 SHKEAS
-3108 TASSPSQQPCPVS
+3108 SSPSHQPCPS
-3121 PLPPTASPPPEASP
+3121 TPLAPTTSPPKETPP
-3135 QLSCSVKEE
+3135 QLSSSVKEE
-3144 HTEQPAES
+3144 NTDESAVS
-3152 DSERQLVPKPDTIM
+3152 DSEILLVPKSDPTA
-3166 HSTPSGANQDRESST
+3166 SSGVPQDLESST
-3181 PRTPRRKVTADCEIL
+3181 PRTPRRKVTADCEIR
-3196 MAAAGDTSPTE
+3196 MAGAGDTSPTE

-3216 LVTVVQERPPVARRQ
+3216 LVTVVQERPPVLRRQ
-3231 NRPKGDKGPLS
+3231 NRGKASCPS
-3242 PGDPQNSPPPSL
+3242 ADPQSPSPSH

-3274 PKPKIESSPAQA
+3274 PKSKLEMSPTEAVSIGSSAVEESSDIDA
-3286 VATGSSLSEV
+3286 
-3296 ASDLDVSLLE
+3296 SLLE
-3306 KHGDTGLSPL
+3306 KPCDKGLSPP
-3316 GPSSELAPSTKA
+3316 GPNSELPVSTKA
-3328 AVVAGSPVPCTKLN
+3328 THVPGSPASCAKSN
-3342 SEIESAPSVEK
+3342 SDIENGSSPVEK
-3353 RKRGRPPKKREVL
+3353 RKRGRPPKRRDSVT
-3366 PTSPV
+3366 TSPV
-3371 ASLSSAEPTPE
+3371 SPLSSGETTLE
-3382 LLSPTGSAGASP
+3382 LLPPSVQLYTN
-3394 TAVSLQSDSKDT
+3394 V
-3406 SGTKSNVLEPTPH
+3406 TKSPPI
-3419 PVIPM
+3419 IPM
-3424 ASPNIPQAGGCVEGT
+3424 VSSNIPQAGGCVEGT

-3462 STPKVVQ
+3462 VMS
-3469 SPNLHNDKRDGSP
+3469 SPNLHNDKRDSSP
-3482 DRYAS
+3482 ERSPS
-3487 PHHTKLPVG
+3487 PHHTKSPPG
-3496 RKKKQASP
+3496 RKKKQP
-3504 SAKKDEEHT
+3504 SSSSKKDEELT
-3513 ASAYTDNS
+3513 ASADTDNS
-3521 SDDEGETVRTPLTR
+3521 SEEETVRTPLTR
-3535 SAQTRLQS
+3535 SARTRLQPNQVPLVS
-3543 PHVTTPNPNSA
+3543 TPNPNSA
-3554 GKSLRGRSPCS
+3554 GKSLRGRSACS
-3565 PHLQDRP
+3565 PHLRGRP
-3572 GKRRKAPNINSPSPP
+3572 GKRSKPPNISSPSPP
-3587 SSSPHGSSSDRQ
+3587 SSSPHGSSSERQ
-3599 SGSGRKRRC
+3599 SNGGRKRHC

-3613 RILRSSITAP
+3613 RILRSSLTAP
-3623 PASNTRSSRPP
+3623 PSSNTRSARPP
-3634 PSLPN
+3634 PPLPN
-3639 SPSSHRGRKAKT
+3639 SPSSHRVRKAKT